1 MTLPPNAASPIRALV
16 FDFDGL
22 ILDTEGPEFATW
34 TEVYAEHGQSI
45 VLEDWARCI
54 GTVGGFDPYVD
65 LETRIGRPL
74 DRDTVRTRRRQRCAE
89 LISRETARPGITAYL
104 DEADRRGLRLA
115 IASSS
120 PRGWVGTHLD
130 RLGLTERFPCLRCA
144 DDVAVVKPD
153 PALYLSAL
161 AALGVEADDAIA
173 FEDSPNGI
181 LAAKRAGL
189 TCVAVPNPLTGQL
202 DLSQADLVVESL
214 ADLPLERL
222 AARLDRALPPRLSKW
237 PAR

>member
-1 MTLPPNAASPIRALV
+1 MPPTSARPIRALV

-22 ILDTEGPEFATW
+22 ILDTEGPEFAAW

-54 GTVGGFDPYVD
+54 GTVGGFDPYSD
-65 LETRIGRPL
+65 LEARIGRPL
-74 DRDTVRTRRRQRCAE
+74 DRDSVRARRRLRCAE
-89 LISRETARPGITAYL
+89 LIARETVRPGVAAYL

-115 IASSS
+115 VASSS

-130 RLGLTERFPCLRCA
+130 RLGLTGRFLCLLCA

-161 AALGVEADDAIA
+161 AALGVEANDAIA
-173 FEDSPNGI
+173 LEDSPNGI

-214 ADLPLERL
+214 IDLPLERL
-222 AARLDRALPPRLSKW
+222 AAQLSRTLPPRLS
-237 PAR
+237 